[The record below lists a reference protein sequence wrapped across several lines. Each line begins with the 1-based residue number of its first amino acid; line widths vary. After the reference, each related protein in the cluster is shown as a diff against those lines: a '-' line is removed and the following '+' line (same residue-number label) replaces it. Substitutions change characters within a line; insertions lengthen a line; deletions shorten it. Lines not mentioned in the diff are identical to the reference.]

1 MMPTIDFYYDIQ
13 DIYGLYLH
21 SRMGLLK
28 FCEEHQKASIVNPQN
43 RFSFVDSVEE
53 LRDGK
58 FTYSSTFGE
67 IYELNSPNGVNMR
80 LLSNMVIVNIYQL
93 WDEHYR
99 EKISKKLG
107 LNNKSDLKIDL
118 FGELNT
124 LRQAIIHNNGQ
135 VISKL
140 KQLKILK
147 YSEVEGY
154 LFLDYDDIKYLMQ
167 MMTTEIINIE
177 QRINN
182 HAVSDSHI

>member
-21 SRMGLLK
+21 ARMGLLK
-28 FCEEHQKASIVNPQN
+28 FCKEYQEASVVTPQN
-43 RFSFVDSVEE
+43 RFSIVDSVEE
-53 LRDGK
+53 LRNGD

-80 LLSNMVIVNIYQL
+80 LLSNMVIVNIYQF

-99 EKISKKLG
+99 EKIAQKLK

-118 FGELNT
+118 FGDLNI
-124 LRQAIIHNNGQ
+124 LRQTIIHNNGR

-140 KQLKILK
+140 KHLKMLK
-147 YSEVEGY
+147 HSDVEGY
-154 LFLDYDDIKYLMQ
+154 LFLDYDDVKYLIQ
-167 MMTTEIINIE
+167 MLTTELINIE

-182 HAVSDSHI
+182 QERIV